1 MRHFSRTFWIKSL
14 ILLLAAP
21 AIIVPAGCLLYIFL
35 QGFGAWDWSIFALSG
50 GQALFGVNSSIWPQ
64 ITGSLILMLGA
75 CALALPIAMGLAIYH
90 QLSANKRQRLLIQT
104 LLQLMQGIPPIVYGL
119 CGLVVLVHMMHW
131 GVSVIAGQV
140 ILSIVVLPL
149 FVLNTIH
156 AIERVEC
163 GRTEAAKSLG
173 LSNTAI
179 IRHVWLPEI
188 WPALLT
194 GLLLGMARALSETA
208 PILFTATVF
217 SGVVW
222 PDSLFSPITSLQSHI
237 FYLAQEGSSDQARD
251 MAWVSAVILI
261 ALISA
266 LSMGASMLRRMEVQY
281 EHRF

>member
-1 MRHFSRTFWIKSL
+1 MRRFSRTFWMRVL
-14 ILLLAAP
+14 ILALAAP
-21 AIIVPAGCLLYIFL
+21 AIILPMGCLFYIML
-35 QGFGAWDWSIFALSG
+35 QGFGAWDWSMFFFGSN
-50 GQALFGVNSSIWPQ
+50 QQVFGVSSSIWPQ

-75 CALALPIAMGLAIYH
+75 CMLALPVATGLALYH
-90 QLSANKRQRLLIQT
+90 QLSATSRQRVLMQV

-131 GVSVIAGQV
+131 GVSVLAGQV
-140 ILSIVVLPL
+140 ILAVVILPL
-149 FVLNTIH
+149 LVLNTIH
-156 AIERVEC
+156 AIERVDR

-173 LSNTAI
+173 LSHTAI
-179 IRHVWLPEI
+179 IRRVWLPEI

-222 PDSLFSPITSLQSHI
+222 PDSLFSPVTSLQTHI
-237 FYLAQEGSSDQARD
+237 FYLAQEGGSDQARGI
-251 MAWVSAVILI
+251 AWVSAIMLI
-261 ALISA
+261 TLIST
-266 LSMGASMLRRMEVQY
+266 LSIAAAVLRRMEVTH